1 MLHKHCT
8 WPIFVG
14 KHQGFSYCMRKIVEY
29 LDEFVLISADYMALT
44 LQNGTWVPIRIR
56 LRSSKLITKIDP
68 KCGMRRASSDRLEK
82 LRRSLA
88 ASARSIDVDV
98 GEFEVMGDPNNS
110 WGLVFAFF
118 DCRHCRQTGK
128 NKKQIEPKLN
138 TGFCWFCL
146 KYFAFS
152 PASSLQ
158 CRNQFELYR
167 KDKKQA

>member
-1 MLHKHCT
+1 
-8 WPIFVG
+8 
-14 KHQGFSYCMRKIVEY
+14 MRKIVEY

-98 GEFEVMGDPNNS
+98 GEFEVMGDRIIAGGWFLPFS
-110 WGLVFAFF
+110 IVATAG
-118 DCRHCRQTGK
+118 RQEKIK
-128 NKKQIEPKLN
+128 NKSNPNSIP
-138 TGFCWFCL
+138 GFVDFV
-146 KYFAFS
+146 
-152 PASSLQ
+152 
-158 CRNQFELYR
+158 
-167 KDKKQA
+167 